1 MKQVNIWKCD
11 FCKKTS
17 FQKGLIKK
25 HEKIC
30 FYNPETQ
37 SCATCL
43 WLSTNHVS
51 DPSGCCVGESF
62 EPVKG
67 SKPTLRTK
75 CNKWINIAAIEGIE
89 VMENEYGI
97 LSQILSGDPKTF
109 ETISRIKVGGTSY
122 SGE

>member
-1 MKQVNIWKCD
+1 MEQVNVWKCS

-17 FQKGLIKK
+17 FHKETINK

-43 WLSTNHVS
+43 WLSTNHES
-51 DPSGCCVGESF
+51 DDMVCCVGESF

-67 SKPTLRTK
+67 SKPILRTS
-75 CNKWINIAAIEGIE
+75 CNRWINIAVIEGIE
-89 VMENEYGI
+89 VMVNEYDI
-97 LSQILSGDPKTF
+97 LSQILSGDPRTF
-109 ETISRIKVGGTSY
+109 ETISCIKAGGTSY